1 MMATRDIARAG
12 TDENASR
19 LDERV
24 VRIKRVAKVVKGGR
38 TFGFNALVVVG
49 DGNNQVGVGL
59 GKAREVADAIRKGHQ
74 RARKAMIEFPVKE
87 DGTIPHYV
95 EGKFGASKVVLRP
108 AGPGTGVIAGGA
120 VRAVVET
127 AGIQNVLTKAFGSSN
142 ALNLAKATIVALENL
157 KVPPGTKLRTSKPIE
172 VGNDA

>member
-1 MMATRDIARAG
+1 MQDQV
-12 TDENASR
+12 DNKQE
-19 LDERV
+19 V
-24 VRIKRVAKVVKGGR
+24 VDKLVKINRVAKVVKGGR

-59 GKAREVADAIRKGHQ
+59 GKAREVADAIRKGNQ
-74 RARKAMIEFPVKE
+74 RARKAMIELPVKE

-142 ALNLAKATIVALENL
+142 ALNLAKATIVALKNL
-157 KVPPGTKLRTSKPIE
+157 KVPPGTKLRTGKPIE
-172 VGNDA
+172 VGDDA